1 MRLNLN
7 NQRLVMRNH
16 LPLVRIG
23 MSACAAM
30 LFSCDL
36 SPAHAQGEIAS
47 GTIIGSGSGPYSYSL
62 SFSDA
67 PGATSP
73 IGSVWYAWV
82 PGSFFLPGAPTSVS
96 APAGWSATISGNS
109 VQYVASSSANFIAPG
124 ASLSGF
130 GYQAN
135 FSPAQLAAA
144 PNSGESVAYSAG
156 LFSDG
161 GYTFVVQVV
170 PEPGPATL
178 LLVAL
183 GLWLVHQ
190 QQRQTRA
197 AVKG

>member
-1 MRLNLN
+1 
-7 NQRLVMRNH
+7 MRNH
-16 LPLVRIG
+16 LRLVRIG
-23 MSACAAM
+23 SSACIAM
-30 LFSCDL
+30 LFSCGL
-36 SPAHAQGEIAS
+36 NPARAQGEIGS
-47 GTIIGSGSGPYSYSL
+47 GTIVGSGSGPYSYSL

-67 PGATSP
+67 AAATSP

-82 PGSFFLPGAPTSVS
+82 PGSFFLPGTPTSVS

-109 VQYVASSSANFIAPG
+109 VQYVASSSANYIAPG
-124 ASLSGF
+124 ASLAGF

-161 GYTFVVQVV
+161 GNTFVVQVV

-183 GLWLVHQ
+183 GLWLVHR
-190 QQRQTRA
+190 QQRPTSAARA
-197 AVKG
+197 SFKAD